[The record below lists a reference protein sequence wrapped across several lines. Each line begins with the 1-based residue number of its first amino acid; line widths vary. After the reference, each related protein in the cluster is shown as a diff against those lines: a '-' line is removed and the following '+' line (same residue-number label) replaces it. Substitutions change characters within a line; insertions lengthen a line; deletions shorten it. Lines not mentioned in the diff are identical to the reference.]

1 MKKIK
6 EAIYSNLPGAT
17 TSFAFLF
24 AILAL
29 LTPFNVFSASLSAV
43 NIPDS
48 VPVPQMPML
57 DLPELNA
64 TEPDSALINQAAF
77 FADSLWQEAVP
88 NSERTLILPDSVAAN
103 AESGEPVLDEYSKID
118 IRAKQIADSIAAAF
132 DPDYVVR
139 DFSPDPTRAVWLA
152 ALCPGL
158 GQLYNRRYWK
168 LPLVIGGF
176 MGLAY
181 GTSWNNQMLTD
192 YTQGYRDLMDSD
204 PNTKSY
210 LDFYPPGTDESSLN
224 TTWLQKTFK
233 SRKDYFRR
241 NRDLCIISMVGLY
254 LVAIVDAYVDA
265 SLSHFDISPD
275 LSVDFSPAIIQDARG
290 TRPGI
295 GLLWAVNF

>member
-1 MKKIK
+1 
-6 EAIYSNLPGAT
+6 
-17 TSFAFLF
+17 
-24 AILAL
+24 
-29 LTPFNVFSASLSAV
+29 
-43 NIPDS
+43 
-48 VPVPQMPML
+48 
-57 DLPELNA
+57 
-64 TEPDSALINQAAF
+64 
-77 FADSLWQEAVP
+77 
-88 NSERTLILPDSVAAN
+88 
-103 AESGEPVLDEYSKID
+103 
-118 IRAKQIADSIAAAF
+118 
-132 DPDYVVR
+132 
-139 DFSPDPTRAVWLA
+139 
-152 ALCPGL
+152 
-158 GQLYNRRYWK
+158 
-168 LPLVIGGF
+168 
-176 MGLAY
+176 
-181 GTSWNNQMLTD
+181 MLTD